1 MKAVFNSSPVIFLSK
16 LNLLKTSFSLFK
28 KNYVPAGVIDE
39 ITYGENKD
47 EQAIHQILES
57 TNVLIKTVKRNLFYE
72 KLRKNLGKGE
82 TEAILLGLEINSD
95 NDYVILDDKAARNK
109 AISYG
114 LKIKGTIGIL
124 RVFYQRGLLNL
135 PPDDVYQELTS
146 YNFRVEKGIYKS
158 ILKEFY

>member
-1 MKAVFNSSPVIFLSK
+1 LKAVFNSSPVIILSK
-16 LNLLKTSFSLFK
+16 LKLLEASFSLFK

-47 EQAIHQILES
+47 EEAIQYILKS
-57 TNVLIKTVKRNLFYE
+57 TNVLIKTVKRNIFYE

-82 TEAILLGLEINSD
+82 TEAILLALEINSD

-114 LKIKGTIGIL
+114 LNVKGTIGIL
-124 RVFYQRGLLNL
+124 RIFYQRGLLNL
-135 PPDDVYQELTS
+135 PPDDVYQELIN
-146 YNFRVEKGIYKS
+146 YNFRVEKEIYKS